1 MPSSMKKKNYF
12 KKLINQ
18 SLRNSSSDSSG
29 SGTKSKKLKKVI
41 EAYRKAY
48 KRTSVFPLTNIGT
61 LGLSGVPFYAWC
73 LKGFDLA
80 NLKRTEY
87 EKLNDFKFKEAS
99 YYERR
104 HVGQYFQMS
113 DFTKML
119 LKTTRY
125 DHILYAIVSIM
136 LSWNDDSLNCF
147 AKEYGATN
155 MIAQFIEERNV
166 EEGRFIYHL
175 KSDAILNN
183 LKLDQET
190 IENEVDEFYRNKSH
204 DGLIDLI
211 KTHRI
216 PIMLSAIKVIKVWFL
231 NDSPVE
237 LQRLH
242 SLNISPTTR
251 SNFNWMDTLSH
262 SFVDHLKQVYKWVL
276 EDSFDA
282 EKIKL
287 LEEHQTLPYK
297 LESICD
303 DLESIRGSSNF
314 KFITGQACCGKTTL
328 LNKFRKNGWKIY
340 SRGALGSFSGKA
352 HDAATIANLHAALQ
366 YKLTQPDVIGDR
378 GSIDNPLWT
387 FIMQACDPEK
397 RDNVV
402 IDLLHFI
409 NSKFN
414 EPSIA
419 EYISQK
425 GVIFIDPYTKL
436 NSERMLERCA
446 EGDPNRGRIPSY
458 NPVQFISYYAMVRLF
473 GWKCYAVPYTA
484 DRKFD
489 PKGYDKIAEE
499 LTKFFG
505 LPKPTNEPLVC
516 YNKPKNEFC
525 INNDYPKSI
534 GIYK

>member
-1 MPSSMKKKNYF
+1 MSVSEMPFPMKKKNHF
-12 KKLINQ
+12 RKLINQ
-18 SLRNSSSDSSG
+18 SLHSSNSG
-29 SGTKSKKLKKVI
+29 KSKKLEKVI

-48 KRTSVFPLTNIGT
+48 KRTSVLPLTNIRT

-73 LKGFDLA
+73 LKGFDLS

-87 EKLNDFKFKEAS
+87 EKLNDFEFKGAS

-104 HVGQYFQMS
+104 HVGQYFQMPE
-113 DFTKML
+113 FTKML
-119 LKTTRY
+119 LKTTQY
-125 DHILYAIVSIM
+125 DYILYAIVSVM
-136 LSWNDDSLNCF
+136 LSWNNDSLNSF

-155 MIAQFIEERNV
+155 MIASLIKERNI
-166 EEGRFIYHL
+166 EDGRFIYYL
-175 KSDAILNN
+175 KPDVILKN

-190 IENEVDEFYRNKSH
+190 IENEVDPFYRNTPH
-204 DGLIDLI
+204 DELIAMI

-216 PIMLSAIKVIKVWFL
+216 PIMLSAIKIIKIWFL
-231 NDSPVE
+231 NDDPVE
-237 LQRLH
+237 LQRLN
-242 SLNISPTTR
+242 SLNIVPKMR
-251 SNFNWMDTLSH
+251 SNFNWLDTLSH

-276 EDSFDA
+276 EDSFDV

-287 LEEHQTLPYK
+287 LEEHKILPYK
-297 LESICD
+297 LENICNN
-303 DLESIRGSSNF
+303 LESKRGSSKF

-387 FIMQACDPEK
+387 FIMQACNPEK

-402 IDLLHFI
+402 IDLLNFI
-409 NSKFN
+409 NSTFN

-425 GVIFIDPYTKL
+425 GVIFIDPYPKL
-436 NSERMLERCA
+436 NSERMLQRCTD
-446 EGDPNRGRIPSY
+446 GDANRGRIPAY
-458 NPVQFISYYAMVRLF
+458 NPIQFISYYAVARLF
-473 GWKCYAVPYTA
+473 GWKCYSVPYTV
-484 DRKFD
+484 DRIFD
-489 PKGYDKIAEE
+489 PKSYDNIAEE

-505 LPKPTNEPLVC
+505 SPNPTNESLVY

-525 INNDYPKSI
+525 IDSDYPKSI